1 MCDMLNHVSVNGY
14 SELFAFLNQLPK
26 YLADNPA
33 ISLIVF
39 ASLSI
44 PFQLCPNHSTK
55 LRLLTLLKTTL
66 VHLGSRSNLAFIATM
81 QLSTKLQNQDGTS
94 ANFDTGAKA
103 VMVPALGDT
112 WYLLQKTFRI
122 LLYRDPAGRS
132 YLALTGSPSPS
143 KDGLVAPL
151 NFSIEKARIII
162 SSQ

>member
-1 MCDMLNHVSVNGY
+1 MLNHVSVNGY

-112 WYLLQKTFRI
+112 WYLPQKMFKI

-132 YLALTGSPSPS
+132 YLVLTGSPSPS
-143 KDGLVAPL
+143 KDGIIGPL
-151 NFSIEKARIII
+151 NFSIEEARIDI